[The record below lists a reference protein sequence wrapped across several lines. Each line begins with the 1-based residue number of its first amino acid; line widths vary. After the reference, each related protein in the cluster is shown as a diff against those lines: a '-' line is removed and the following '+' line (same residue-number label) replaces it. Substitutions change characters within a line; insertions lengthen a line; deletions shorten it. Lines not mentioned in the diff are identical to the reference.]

1 MGIAWLDSKYFLNSF
16 DPSIS
21 YTQNNCEKKNGKK
34 RKGAQTYSINREYNN
49 YYHLVSIKDSLSNKL
64 FDLQLENKWLEDN
77 KEYIEKVAREKY
89 LYIYPDEKI
98 INF

>member
-1 MGIAWLDSKYFLNSF
+1 MHTYLSKILLSLSIAIIIYLF
-16 DPSIS
+16 I
-21 YTQNNCEKKNGKK
+21 KNEGVIDYN
-34 RKGAQTYSINREYNN
+34 TEYNN
-49 YYHLVSIKDSLSNKL
+49 YYNLLSVKDSLSNRL
-64 FDLQLENKWLEDN
+64 FDLQLENKWLENN

>member
-1 MGIAWLDSKYFLNSF
+1 MRTYISKILLSLSIAIIFYLF
-16 DPSIS
+16 I
-21 YTQNNCEKKNGKK
+21 KNEGVIDYN
-34 RKGAQTYSINREYNN
+34 TEYNN
-49 YYHLVSIKDSLSNKL
+49 YYNLLSVKDSLSNRL
-64 FDLQLENKWLEDN
+64 FDLQLENKWLENN

>member
-1 MGIAWLDSKYFLNSF
+1 MRTYISKILLSLSIAIIIYLF
-16 DPSIS
+16 I
-21 YTQNNCEKKNGKK
+21 KNEGVIDYN
-34 RKGAQTYSINREYNN
+34 TEYNN
-49 YYHLVSIKDSLSNKL
+49 YYNLLSVKDSLSNRL
-64 FDLQLENKWLEDN
+64 FDLQLENKWLENN

>member
-1 MGIAWLDSKYFLNSF
+1 MRTYLSKILLSLSIAIIIYLFIKDEGLIDY
-16 DPSIS
+16 
-21 YTQNNCEKKNGKK
+21 
-34 RKGAQTYSINREYNN
+34 NREYNN
-49 YYHLVSIKDSLSNKL
+49 YYNLLSIKDSLSNRL
-64 FDLQLENKWLEDN
+64 FDLQLENKSLEDN

>member
-1 MGIAWLDSKYFLNSF
+1 MHTYLSKILLSLSIAIIIYLFIKDEGLIDYN
-16 DPSIS
+16 
-21 YTQNNCEKKNGKK
+21 T
-34 RKGAQTYSINREYNN
+34 EYNN
-49 YYHLVSIKDSLSNKL
+49 YYNLLSVKDSLSNRL
-64 FDLQLENKWLEDN
+64 FDLQLENKWLENN

>member
-1 MGIAWLDSKYFLNSF
+1 MRTYLSKILLSLSIAIIIYLFIKDEGLIDYN
-16 DPSIS
+16 
-21 YTQNNCEKKNGKK
+21 T
-34 RKGAQTYSINREYNN
+34 EYNN
-49 YYHLVSIKDSLSNKL
+49 YYNLLSVKDSLSNRL
-64 FDLQLENKWLEDN
+64 FDLQLENKWLENN

>member
-1 MGIAWLDSKYFLNSF
+1 MRTYLSKILLSLSIAIIIYLF
-16 DPSIS
+16 I
-21 YTQNNCEKKNGKK
+21 KNEGVIDYN
-34 RKGAQTYSINREYNN
+34 TEYNN
-49 YYHLVSIKDSLSNKL
+49 YYNLLSVKDSLSNRL
-64 FDLQLENKWLEDN
+64 FDLQLENKWLENN